1 MNSVKSIVLV
11 VLLFASYPFMAQA
24 QTVKGKWYGIGFI
37 EVAQST
43 NSYLCELNLQQNGS
57 TVTGEFNYYFRNG
70 FFSNPIKGT
79 FSADNRYLLIQLVPV
94 MYNRNTNTLTGVDCP
109 MHGEFTLKIART
121 QTTLGGNFLSDD
133 LHKYTCS
140 PLKITFKKQPDD
152 EPSLKERVAKM
163 AKDDYLE
170 ADTVLPVALATK
182 DTLTKPESPLAKI
195 EPDAIRQAHMRN
207 NQIVRVLEL
216 SEDSVKVDLYDNGEL
231 DYDTVTVFYNQ
242 KLVKY
247 KQMLDT
253 RKPIEFYLHLD
264 SAEAN
269 NELVMFA
276 ENLGRIPPNSAIM
289 IVTDKGHRYEVSL
302 TSDYL
307 KNAAVRLRREGK
319 PPIKK
324 P

>member
-11 VLLFASYPFMAQA
+11 VLLFTAYPLVTHA

-43 NSYLCELNLQQNGS
+43 NSYLCELILQQNGS
-57 TVTGEFNYYFRNG
+57 AVTGEFNYYFRNG

-140 PLKITFKKQPDD
+140 PLKITFKKQADD
-152 EPSLKERVAKM
+152 EPSLKDRVAKM
-163 AKDDYLE
+163 SKDDYLE

-182 DTLTKPESPLAKI
+182 EILVENPLAKV
-195 EPDAIRQAHMRN
+195 EPEAIRQARMRN
-207 NQIVRVLEL
+207 NQIARILEM
-216 SEDSVKVDLYDNGEL
+216 SDDSVKVDLYDNGEL
-231 DYDTVTVFYNQ
+231 DYDTVTVFFNQ

-253 RKPIEFYLHLD
+253 RKPIEFYLHVD

-276 ENLGRIPPNSAIM
+276 E
-289 IVTDKGHRYEVSL
+289 T
-302 TSDYL
+302 
-307 KNAAVRLRREGK
+307 
-319 PPIKK
+319 
-324 P
+324 